1 MARQGR
7 GAKVGKK
14 PKVWAATGRPAASIK
29 PARILKRRTDRL
41 RPAEYAPASGRI
53 LASHGYQSLNCGAAL
68 VGRNAF
74 DELHAGA
81 LNAARRDAR
90 EGAQQ
95 AQRIGRVEEAEDG
108 AGVLRSAVRRAE
120 EERHR
125 YIERLGDPHQPAGA
139 DPVHALL
146 VFLHLLK
153 RDAEQVAEL
162 GLRHALGHAPRPDAL
177 ADFDIVRRG
186 TLGLGF
192 HTHARATPP

>member
-1 MARQGR
+1 MARQAC
-7 GAKVGKK
+7 GAEACEK
-14 PKVWAATGRPAASIK
+14 PKVWAAAGRAAASIK

-53 LASHGYQSLNCGAAL
+53 LASHGYQPLNRGAAL
-68 VGRNAF
+68 VGRDAL
-74 DELHAGA
+74 DELHDRA

-108 AGVLRSAVRRAE
+108 AGVLRSGVGRAE
-120 EERHR
+120 EERHWH
-125 YIERLGDPHQPAGA
+125 IERLGDPHQPAGA

-153 RDAEQVAEL
+153 RDAEQVA
-162 GLRHALGHAPRPDAL
+162 
-177 ADFDIVRRG
+177 
-186 TLGLGF
+186 
-192 HTHARATPP
+192 